1 MLAEYGHVMHINS
14 QLLRWTH
21 LDFVVFDPVARAA
34 LRLSER
40 GLIAIGAGG
49 LE

>member
-1 MLAEYGHVMHINS
+1 MLAEYGHVMHTNS

-34 LRLSER
+34 LSER